1 MCHQGYGP
9 EHNELNPRLPL
20 QSRSSDPQGFGTPIG
35 GLSLCLNK
43 DCRELAKVAGQ
54 GLGWNVTAE
63 RGKDFVS
70 TKIASNLR
78 RGKCS

>member
-9 EHNELNPRLPL
+9 EHNALNHGYRYSHAVATL
-20 QSRSSDPQGFGTPIG
+20 RGFGTPIG
-35 GLSLCLNK
+35 GLSFCLNK

-63 RGKDFVS
+63 RGHDFVS